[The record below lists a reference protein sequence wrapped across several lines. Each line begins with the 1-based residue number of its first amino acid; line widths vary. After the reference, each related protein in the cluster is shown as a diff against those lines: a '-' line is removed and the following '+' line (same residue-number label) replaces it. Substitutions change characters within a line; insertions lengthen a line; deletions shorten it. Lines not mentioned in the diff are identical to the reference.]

1 MFAPIWMELTI
12 RYPRKNNGS
21 FAMVGKEK
29 LIHMLPWMT
38 AMSST
43 GIPAENMAAFGDD
56 FVDIEML
63 DLCGVGIAMSNAVDE
78 VKKHADVVIDDNDS
92 DAIAEYLHLHVL

>member
-1 MFAPIWMELTI
+1 MELTI

-43 GIPAENMAAFGDD
+43 GIPADLKVNRSTMRTARMET
-56 FVDIEML
+56 ML
-63 DLCGVGIAMSNAVDE
+63 TTVLSLA
-78 VKKHADVVIDDNDS
+78 KHFFRS
-92 DAIAEYLHLHVL
+92 Y